1 MDTKLNDYKWA
12 RRLVTF
18 LVVGIWT
25 VVAAGFL
32 VPWAMGE
39 ANIIELTPDIDQ
51 WDYRYMRYIA
61 VGARLLW
68 PMLWVIWLT
77 MGSGFLLAFIQK
89 LGLGRGSW
97 GKIPLEVYGGIG
109 LFELYLFGSTQGFA
123 SIVYALL
130 EENSV
135 FFSQVFHVSTTDG
148 RNMASIIIFI
158 AMFAALFIPFQAS
171 ASVAA
176 GMRDGFKEYLLTR
189 SLLVKLCVAIC
200 RKIKQSYARAMQID
214 FTKPLARNLVK
225 WAFVNGLIASFLC
238 VWFLGLLSVIIA
250 MFGILVFCV
259 LMYFAA
265 SKHLDNF
272 DQSYKVLMDATNRMA
287 QGNLNQ
293 PIEGDLQLFNPL
305 KNRLNQVQSGFAQAV
320 EQEVRSRNMKT
331 ELITNVSHDLKTP
344 LTAIITYV
352 DLLKNEEVDDA
363 TRAEYIQTLDKKCQR
378 LKVLIEDLF
387 EVSKAASGDVVL
399 NMEPLDLAA
408 LLRQVQYETE
418 EITAASGVDFRWNIG
433 EEKAMVTLDGQRTCR
448 IFENLVNNI
457 VKYALGGTRAYI
469 TLERKPET
477 VQVSFKNVSAQ
488 ELSPDSLHL
497 TERFVRGDE
506 SRSTEGSGLGLAIA
520 KSFTELQAG
529 SFSLETDGDLF
540 KVTVAFP
547 LAGSNGN
554 K

>member
-1 MDTKLNDYKWA
+1 MDTKLNDYKWT
-12 RRLVTF
+12 RFFTTL
-18 LVVGIWT
+18 LVVGVWT

-32 VPWAMGE
+32 VPWAMQ
-39 ANIIELTPDIDQ
+39 AVNIVEVPLDMDEWTYYYVHAD
-51 WDYRYMRYIA
+51 A
-61 VGARLLW
+61 VGERLML

-77 MGSGFLLAFIQK
+77 MGSGFLLAFIQR

-97 GKIPLEVYGGIG
+97 GKIPLEVYGGVG
-109 LFELYLFGSTQGFA
+109 LFELYLFGSTQGFTN
-123 SIVYALL
+123 IIYTLL

-135 FFSQVFHVSTTDG
+135 FLSEVFHVSTTDG
-148 RNMASIIIFI
+148 RNMASVVVTLM
-158 AMFAALFIPFQAS
+158 MFAVLFIPFQAS
-171 ASVAA
+171 ASVGA
-176 GMRDGFKEYLLTR
+176 GLRDGIMEYLRTR
-189 SLLVKLCVAIC
+189 SLCVRFC
-200 RKIKQSYARAMQID
+200 MWVGRKIKAAYARAMQID
-214 FTKPLARNLVK
+214 FTKPITRNLAK

-238 VWFLGLLSVIIA
+238 VWFLGLLSVIVA

-259 LMYFAA
+259 LMYFAT
-265 SKHLDNF
+265 SKHLDKF
-272 DQSYKVLMDATNRMA
+272 EQSYKILMDATNRMA

-305 KNRLNQVQSGFAQAV
+305 KNQLNQVQSGFAQAV

-352 DLLKNEEVDDA
+352 DLLKNEELDEA
-363 TRAEYIQTLDKKCQR
+363 TRAEYVQTLDKKSQR

-399 NMEPLDLAA
+399 NMETLDLAA
-408 LLRQVQYETE
+408 LLRQVQYESE
-418 EITAASGVDFRWNIG
+418 EVTAASGVDFRWSIG
-433 EEKAMVTLDGQRTCR
+433 EEKAMVLLDGQRTCR

-457 VKYALGGTRAYI
+457 VKYAMSGTRAYI
-469 TLERKPET
+469 ALKKEQDE
-477 VQVSFKNVSAQ
+477 VQVTFKNVSAQ

-520 KSFTELQAG
+520 KSFTQLQNG
-529 SFSLETDGDLF
+529 SFALETDGDLF
-540 KVTVAFP
+540 KVTVSFP
-547 LAGSNGN
+547 LAE
-554 K
+554 